1 MCVNTTFIVNFKIE
15 FPLFLHFFFL
25 LLYMHNIGSKSRIFF
40 WCRPCWV
47 LWKSL
52 ILCSCFLQI
61 RFWFCT
67 FQTWDFLGWLRSV
80 AMEERW
86 LEDRCSQVIEVRKS
100 NKSGKKMRRNRY
112 KMQRRKKLQMASQ
125 PPRLHYWWQV
135 CFLWLKYHRSLLPHV
150 RVAPNIDMLRKLLM
164 ILSSLSNHSY
174 FKKIYV
180 LHFEIYAQEYKI
192 IFYIFGVYYELKT
205 YFKRDI
211 FRESYFP

>member
-1 MCVNTTFIVNFKIE
+1 M
-15 FPLFLHFFFL
+15 
-25 LLYMHNIGSKSRIFF
+25 
-40 WCRPCWV
+40 
-47 LWKSL
+47 
-52 ILCSCFLQI
+52 
-61 RFWFCT
+61 
-67 FQTWDFLGWLRSV
+67 
-80 AMEERW
+80 
-86 LEDRCSQVIEVRKS
+86 
-100 NKSGKKMRRNRY
+100 
-112 KMQRRKKLQMASQ
+112 
-125 PPRLHYWWQV
+125 
-135 CFLWLKYHRSLLPHV
+135 